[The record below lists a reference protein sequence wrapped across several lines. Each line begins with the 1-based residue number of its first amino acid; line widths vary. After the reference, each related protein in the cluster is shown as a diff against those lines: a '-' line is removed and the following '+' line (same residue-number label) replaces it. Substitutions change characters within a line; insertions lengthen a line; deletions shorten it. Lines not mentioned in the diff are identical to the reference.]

1 MDKHSSVEPGTVAL
15 PTTSTGVD
23 VFIAVPVSMLVGD
36 LEHKWEHVEA
46 QAKRIQQM
54 NPAVFQAAFA
64 RTPLLKVEQA
74 HTKVCEC
81 LLLNVLFFCFG
92 ERLCCL
98 TFLLVRACV
107 QFKPLPDGAAPDTV
121 LWCTRICAIDGQP
134 FNFDDPSE
142 AHTDAIAE
150 FEWHSQAIFSALV
163 ASAKRKRDDDVKF
176 TAMKVRFLD
185 TAIATALDKSS
196 RAPTQEIK
204 LSYTKA
210 VKQFVEL
217 LIKEL
222 EEK

>member
-81 LLLNVLFFCFG
+81 LLLNVLFFVSGSFCVVSADVFA
-92 ERLCCL
+92 
-98 TFLLVRACV
+98 RACV
-107 QFKPLPDGAAPDTV
+107 
-121 LWCTRICAIDGQP
+121 
-134 FNFDDPSE
+134 
-142 AHTDAIAE
+142 
-150 FEWHSQAIFSALV
+150 
-163 ASAKRKRDDDVKF
+163 
-176 TAMKVRFLD
+176 
-185 TAIATALDKSS
+185 
-196 RAPTQEIK
+196 RA
-204 LSYTKA
+204 
-210 VKQFVEL
+210 V
-217 LIKEL
+217 
-222 EEK
+222 